1 MPSEE
6 TDNSSFEQKVLLG
19 QSLALTYLQF
29 LEDLGRKEPMDQI
42 EWAMFIVKLGHNQE
56 TVAALNKFTDYLAEK
71 PKWVRFTVTQD
82 ILPLTALP
90 ANVQEKLKAINPDLK
105 EVLVEKRK
113 FKMGSLEN
121 PQIKS
126 YLKARLSSELSV
138 KLTTLDSITRAAF
151 SSYIKKRK
159 QYRTGVPRLREL

>member
-1 MPSEE
+1 MPDEKE
-6 TDNSSFEQKVLLG
+6 GDTNFEQKVLLG

-29 LEDLGRKEPMDQI
+29 LEDLDRKEPMTQI
-42 EWAMFIVKLGHNQE
+42 EWSMYIVKLGHNQE
-56 TVAALNKFTDYLAEK
+56 TVAALVKFTDYLTEH
-71 PKWVRFTVTQD
+71 PKWVRFSVTQD
-82 ILPLTALP
+82 ILPLAALP
-90 ANVQEKLKAINPDLK
+90 ADTQEKLKAINPNLK

-121 PQIKS
+121 LQIKS
-126 YLKARLSSELSV
+126 YLKARLTSELSV

-159 QYRTGVPRLREL
+159 QYRTGIPRLREL

>member
-1 MPSEE
+1 MPDEKE
-6 TDNSSFEQKVLLG
+6 DTNFEQKVLLG
-19 QSLALTYLQF
+19 QSLALTFLQF

-42 EWAMFIVKLGHNQE
+42 EWTMFITKLGHNQE
-56 TVAALNKFTDYLAEK
+56 TVMALVKFTDYLAEK
-71 PKWVRFTVTQD
+71 PKWVRFNVTQD
-82 ILPLTALP
+82 IVPITALP
-90 ANVQEKLKAINPDLK
+90 ADTQEKLKVINPDLT

-126 YLKARLSSELSV
+126 YLKARLTGELSV

-159 QYRTGVPRLREL
+159 QYRTGIPRLREL